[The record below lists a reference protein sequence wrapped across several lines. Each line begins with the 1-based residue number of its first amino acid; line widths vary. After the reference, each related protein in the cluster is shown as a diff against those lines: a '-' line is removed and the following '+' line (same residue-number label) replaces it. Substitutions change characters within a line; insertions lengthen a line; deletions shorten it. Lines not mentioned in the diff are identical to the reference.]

1 MGMDL
6 IISAE
11 KELILASNEPFP
23 AELLRVEFYN
33 DTRLFVMIFDEDDGD
48 GMLLD
53 REIPDNIMPYIKNAA
68 TITAIYYKDG
78 EPEEGYRVPLI
89 QLGVNI

>member
-6 IISAE
+6 IISAD

-33 DTRLFVMIFDEDDGD
+33 DTKLFVMIFDEPDSEGL
-48 GMLLD
+48 LLD
-53 REIPDNIMPYIKNAA
+53 REIPQNILPYVKSAA

-78 EPEEGYRVPLI
+78 EPSEGYRVPLI
-89 QLGVNI
+89 QLGEI

>member
-6 IISAE
+6 IVSNE

-23 AELLRVEFYN
+23 AELLRVEFYA
-33 DTRLFVMIFDEDDGD
+33 DTKLFVMVFDEPDSE

-53 REIPDNIMPYIKNAA
+53 HEIPDDFVQHIRAAA
-68 TITAIYYKDG
+68 TITAIYYQG
-78 EPEEGYRVPLI
+78 NNPVEGYKVPLI
-89 QLGVNI
+89 QLGQI